1 MQPEWLYQISYGL
14 SGYDKF
20 RILIDGK
27 RFAIVQTP
35 GGRWFDNSGGHY
47 GGAGYHIVD
56 KEAVPNL
63 RKAHG
68 LLDTRE
74 IQQGGRAKLAQW
86 KQLIKESD
94 EAGKD
99 VGIV

>member
-1 MQPEWLYQISYGL
+1 MQPDWLYQISYGL
-14 SGYDKF
+14 SGYSKF
-20 RILIDGK
+20 RILIDGT

-35 GGRWFDNSGGHY
+35 GGRWGDNSGTHY
-47 GGAGYHIVD
+47 GSTGYHIVD
-56 KEAVPNL
+56 KEATNL

-74 IQQGGRAKLAQW
+74 IQSGGRPKLAQW
-86 KQLIKESD
+86 KQLVKECD

-99 VGIV
+99 VGVA